1 MLPVISTETN
11 NSMFIIVLLHMSM
24 YNTCRVDD
32 AANKRKQDD
41 VVLLQQNKA
50 YPSTQ
55 VELQQNEEYFTQIQL
70 QQNEAYSTQ
79 VQMQQNEAYSTQ
91 VQLKQNVCYAAS
103 KNEKQPQYVR
113 ECTLELSPSRRKLQ
127 SRKL

>member
-55 VELQQNEEYFTQIQL
+55 VELQHSNTATTE
-70 QQNEAYSTQ
+70 
-79 VQMQQNEAYSTQ
+79 
-91 VQLKQNVCYAAS
+91 
-103 KNEKQPQYVR
+103 
-113 ECTLELSPSRRKLQ
+113 
-127 SRKL
+127 